1 MKAKESAE
9 SVFDS
14 GGTEIEND
22 ENLSKKK
29 GIATCGG
36 GGSHSSENILQ
47 RRNPDTG
54 LVLSVLII
62 KVILGRHNIDSQ
74 IKGRFGNKYSR
85 DNYHR
90 KPTCKLCVN
99 SVMLK
104 FCWNLISVKGVYHIL
119 TDKGATIIRMRIIYR
134 PTCCIVIV
142 IVFG

>member
-22 ENLSKKK
+22 ENLSKRK

-36 GGSHSSENILQ
+36 GRSDSRENILQ

-62 KVILGRHNIDSQ
+62 KVILG
-74 IKGRFGNKYSR
+74 G
-85 DNYHR
+85 
-90 KPTCKLCVN
+90 
-99 SVMLK
+99 
-104 FCWNLISVKGVYHIL
+104 
-119 TDKGATIIRMRIIYR
+119 TI
-134 PTCCIVIV
+134 
-142 IVFG
+142 

>member
-1 MKAKESAE
+1 MYSTPVELKLKLMKNFKEKGHRNLWRWTVSLWREYLAAKESRH
-9 SVFDS
+9 
-14 GGTEIEND
+14 GTRP
-22 ENLSKKK
+22 L
-29 GIATCGG
+29 
-36 GGSHSSENILQ
+36 GSHHQ
-47 RRNPDTG
+47 GHT
-54 LVLSVLII
+54 
-62 KVILGRHNIDSQ
+62 GRHNIDSQ
-74 IKGRFGNKYSR
+74 IKGRFENKYSW

-104 FCWNLISVKGVYHIL
+104 FCWNLISVNNVYHIL